1 MKTTSKPS
9 CCWSDMLPDSV
20 KRALRYVRRVL
31 KSLDSFVNVLTFGAL
46 WETISGRL
54 GRLQREGSTTACWLC
69 AVLNLFEKNH
79 CELARLEDEKRMNL

>member
-1 MKTTSKPS
+1 
-9 CCWSDMLPDSV
+9 MLPAPLKAS
-20 KRALRYVRRVL
+20 LRYTRRVL
-31 KSLDSFVNVLTFGAL
+31 KALDSFVNVLTFGAL

-79 CELARLEDEKRMNL
+79 CELARLEDEKRMSL